1 MFISLITIAAY
12 LTYSGNLNVVVG
24 VDPRSALKSRV
35 GPPQRKLLI
44 EDTNNYGRVSVH
56 CVGSG
61 INLPNLRAYI
71 FRRGFGNGGELDL
84 SSMKLDRLY
93 NSIYT
98 TIYIYS
104 YIISFID
111 PKLKNIYISQMNRC
125 L

>member
-12 LTYSGNLNVVVG
+12 LTYCGNLNVVVG

-56 CVGSG
+56 CVGTG

-71 FRRGFGNGGELDL
+71 FRRGFGNGGELDS
-84 SSMKLDRLY
+84 SSMKLDRLHTVY
-93 NSIYT
+93 
-98 TIYIYS
+98 IYIYI
-104 YIISFID
+104 YFLLYLYLYLYY
-111 PKLKNIYISQMNRC
+111 LKIRS
-125 L
+125 